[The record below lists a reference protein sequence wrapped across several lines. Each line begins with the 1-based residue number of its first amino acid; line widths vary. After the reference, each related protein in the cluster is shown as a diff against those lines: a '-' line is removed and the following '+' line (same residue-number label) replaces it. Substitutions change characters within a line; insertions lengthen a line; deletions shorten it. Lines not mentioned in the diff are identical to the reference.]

1 MENIYWTLLIIGVLF
16 ALVTIIFDDIIGNLL
31 DGVLDFLSALGL
43 DFMEPMVLV
52 GGLTTLGGAGVMLTR
67 YTALNPIS
75 IFIVSF
81 MIATL
86 LMMVVYFA
94 YVKPMKNTENST
106 AFSNKDLIGKVGEVM
121 VPIPA
126 KGYGEIILKIGAGNT
141 NQIAASFDSVD
152 IPAETKIV
160 IVEITEVTFYVVPLD
175 ID

>member
-94 YVKPMKNTENST
+94 YVKQ
-106 AFSNKDLIGKVGEVM
+106 IGRAHV
-121 VPIPA
+121 
-126 KGYGEIILKIGAGNT
+126 
-141 NQIAASFDSVD
+141 
-152 IPAETKIV
+152 
-160 IVEITEVTFYVVPLD
+160 
-175 ID
+175 